1 MIKRIFRICIFVILC
16 VPVFAQQK
24 SSKLTKEESS
34 KMTRDQRVVH
44 EVNRKS
50 KGGKKDVSWKKKVRI
65 DKKQARKS
73 RRTKQPKRKK

>member
-1 MIKRIFRICIFVILC
+1 MKGIFRVCIFVIFC
-16 VPVFAQQK
+16 VPAFAQQK
-24 SSKLTKEESS
+24 NSKLTKEQSS

-44 EVNRKS
+44 EANRKS

-73 RRTKQPKRKK
+73 RKIKQPKRKK